1 MSHGLL
7 HQLYSRLDVR
17 RHFFCFIQPSSLWFA
32 RYGDHPASFVRACS
46 NGTKSQRA
54 TGLAIYRRP
63 ISDSS
68 LKTWPKPSLIA
79 VDSDT
84 IIYDILLVTTLMQK
98 HSQKRTVRQGY
109 RQFAE
114 GRQRKSTLSSKTPT
128 DLTTITLP
136 KWMGPV
142 RMKRQTDPHD

>member
-1 MSHGLL
+1 MAITPL
-7 HQLYSRLDVR
+7 V
-17 RHFFCFIQPSSLWFA
+17 
-32 RYGDHPASFVRACS
+32 SFEPVS
-46 NGTKSQRA
+46 NRTKSQRA
-54 TGLAIYRRP
+54 TGVAIYRRP
-63 ISDSS
+63 ISG

-84 IIYDILLVTTLMQK
+84 IIYSVDDITFGNGRSCKQE
-98 HSQKRTVRQGY
+98 RTIRQGY
-109 RQFAE
+109 RQFVE
-114 GRQRKSTLSSKTPT
+114 GGQRKSTLSSKTPT